1 MRAIAVDEAE
11 HASLA
16 WAIDA
21 WARRRLA
28 PRERAL
34 VEAAREQAR
43 AQLIAE
49 VRKFTPPELSSTL
62 GLPTPA
68 AAEHLTRTLAALWC

>member
-1 MRAIAVDEAE
+1 VDEAE

-28 PRERAL
+28 SAEGAQ

-43 AQLIAE
+43 MELIAS
-49 VRKFTPPELSSTL
+49 VREPSF
-62 GLPTPA
+62 
-68 AAEHLTRTLAALWC
+68 RN